1 MGSIITLGIKK
12 MDIDWGKNNYFNN
25 HSILFQ
31 KSDFDVELPYYYY
44 DDDDSEKIIYEKGVK
59 VNIKM

>member
-31 KSDFDVELPYYYY
+31 KNDFDENFH
-44 DDDDSEKIIYEKGVK
+44 IITMTMMIQKK
-59 VNIKM
+59 

>member
-44 DDDDSEKIIYEKGVK
+44 DDDD
-59 VNIKM
+59 

>member
-12 MDIDWGKNNYFNN
+12 MNIDWGKNNYFNN

-44 DDDDSEKIIYEKGVK
+44 DDDDSEKKYMKK
-59 VNIKM
+59 VHQRN